1 MRCGDFKESYREDE
15 EIFQSLFVRIC
26 LAVLFV
32 FLIITPFF
40 ASSYVLYIM
49 NLIGIAIIGAVGLN
63 LLTGFTGQI
72 SLGHAAF
79 VGVGGYATAILV
91 TRLDMPFW
99 FAMPIAG
106 FVSAGM
112 GLIIGIP
119 SLRVKGLY
127 LCIATLAAQFI
138 LEFVFVHWE
147 SMTHGI
153 RGINVPA
160 PRIGSFVFDTEKSY
174 YFITLVLVILTVGFA
189 RNLVRTKWGR
199 AFVAIR
205 DRDLAAEIIG
215 INLFRYKLAAFAL
228 SSFFAGIAG
237 SLWVGFI
244 KVVTPEHFPFSLS
257 IQYLAM
263 VIVGGLG
270 SVLGFHLWS
279 HIHDAY
285 PGASKHFRKFR
296 QTAIPWFGPIFHPAE
311 RNYLWWHDRDLP
323 GPGTSWSG
331 GNLASYQELLPAL
344 AFFELKVD
352 FRPMNC
358 RFKH

>member
-1 MRCGDFKESYREDE
+1 MRCGDLKESYLEDE
-15 EIFQSLFVRIC
+15 KIFQSLFVKIC
-26 LAVLFV
+26 IAILLVL
-32 FLIITPFF
+32 LIIIPFV
-40 ASSYVLYIM
+40 AGPYILYIM
-49 NLIGIAIIGAVGLN
+49 NLIGFAIIGAVGLN

-79 VGVGGYATAILV
+79 VGVGGYTTAILV
-91 TRLDMPFW
+91 TRLGLPFW
-99 FAMPIAG
+99 LAMPLAG
-106 FVSAGM
+106 LVSAGV

-138 LEFVFVHWE
+138 LDFVFVHWE
-147 SMTHGI
+147 SMTRGI
-153 RGINVPA
+153 RGINVP
-160 PRIGSFVFDTEKSY
+160 PPSIGDFVFDTEKSY
-174 YFITLVLVILTVGFA
+174 YFITLVIVIVSVGFA

-215 INLFRYKLAAFAL
+215 INLFHYKLAAFAL

-263 VIVGGLG
+263 VVVGGLG
-270 SVLGFHLWS
+270 SILGSIF
-279 HIHDAY
+279 
-285 PGASKHFRKFR
+285 GA
-296 QTAIPWFGPIFHPAE
+296 IFMTLTP
-311 RNYLWWHDRDLP
+311 
-323 GPGTSWSG
+323 
-331 GNLASYQELLPAL
+331 ELLNISVSSAKQLFPGLDQFFIPLKEIVFGGLIVSFLVFEPHGL
-344 AFFELKVD
+344 AEIWHRIKNFFLLWP
-352 FRPMNC
+352 FS
-358 RFKH
+358 H